1 MMKTLKN
8 NRFSTLTTETKTLD
22 NDIRKKLTVQWL
34 IKHLYFASNSVV
46 ADSLVLRNHELL
58 VVANHCCL
66 R

>member
-8 NRFSTLTTETKTLD
+8 NRFNTLTTETKTLD

-34 IKHLYFASNSVV
+34 IKHLYFASSSVV